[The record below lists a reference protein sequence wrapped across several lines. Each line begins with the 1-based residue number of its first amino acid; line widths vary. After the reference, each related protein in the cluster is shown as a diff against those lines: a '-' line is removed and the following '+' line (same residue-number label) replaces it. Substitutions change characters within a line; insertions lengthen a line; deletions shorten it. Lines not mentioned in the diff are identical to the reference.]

1 MRIVTLIFI
10 IGILLAVLVFR
21 SDSPDKIEDNV
32 SAASIVT
39 VGMTLIEV
47 NDLIAE
53 SVPPWSVLS
62 LIEWTEGASVRLDFS
77 PEGGQPLVLTPDGAD
92 IANST
97 YYAWVFFPT
106 KSRSSEPTFLVFRS
120 EDDTVVHVAR
130 FDCDFSLA
138 ALELGGLTGAPIG
151 SPCRP

>member
-1 MRIVTLIFI
+1 MTLIAV
-10 IGILLAVLVFR
+10 IGILLVVLVFR
-21 SDSPDKIEDNV
+21 LGSASKIEDNV
-32 SAASIVT
+32 SAASMVT

-47 NDLIAE
+47 NDLIIE
-53 SVPPWSVLS
+53 PNPPWSVLS
-62 LIEWTEGASVRLDFS
+62 LMEWTEGASVPMDFS
-77 PEGGQPLVLTPDGAD
+77 REGGQRLVLTPDGAD
-92 IANST
+92 ITNST

-106 KSRSSEPTFLVFRS
+106 KTRSSEPTFVVFRS
-120 EDDTVVHVAR
+120 EDDTVAHVAR